1 MTSLSTII
9 RKVKARTTLLSK
21 AALRLPVVVLAL
33 CSVATTTG
41 DSEAEAQILQDIERS
56 GRLGLIGISASERLK
71 PIGRLAP
78 GDPPML
84 AFRYLEDRRR
94 HRFGELDLMMD
105 DAGH

>member
-1 MTSLSTII
+1 MTVL
-9 RKVKARTTLLSK
+9 RE
-21 AALRLPVVVLAL
+21 AALKLPVVVLAL
-33 CSVATTTG
+33 GAGATTTG
-41 DSEAEAQILQDIERS
+41 NAGAEARLLRDIEQS
-56 GRLGLIGISASERLK
+56 GRLGLIGVSASERLK

>member
-1 MTSLSTII
+1 MALAVCAVPRAAGDRQAESAIL
-9 RKVKARTTLLSK
+9 AR
-21 AALRLPVVVLAL
+21 
-33 CSVATTTG
+33 
-41 DSEAEAQILQDIERS
+41 IERS
-56 GRLGLIGISASERLK
+56 GRLDTLGVSSSERLQ
-71 PIGRLAP
+71 PQSRLAP

>member
-1 MTSLSTII
+1 MKLSVGT
-9 RKVKARTTLLSK
+9 
-21 AALRLPVVVLAL
+21 LAL
-33 CSVATTTG
+33 GAIAPVTG
-41 DSEAEAQILQDIERS
+41 NADAEAQLLRDIERS
-56 GRLGLIGISASERLK
+56 GRLGLIGVSASERLK
-71 PIGRLAP
+71 PTARLAP

>member
-1 MTSLSTII
+1 MKLS
-9 RKVKARTTLLSK
+9 VGA
-21 AALRLPVVVLAL
+21 LAL
-33 CSVATTTG
+33 GAAATVAG
-41 DSEAEAQILQDIERS
+41 NAEAEARLLRDIERS
-56 GRLGLIGISASERLK
+56 GRLGLIGVSASERLK
-71 PIGRLAP
+71 PVGQLAP

>member
-1 MTSLSTII
+1 ML
-9 RKVKARTTLLSK
+9 KWLL
-21 AALRLPVVVLAL
+21 ATAVLL
-33 CSVATTTG
+33 CASPRVAG
-41 DSEAEAQILQDIERS
+41 DADAEAELLQRIERS
-56 GRLGLIGISASERLK
+56 GLLDGIGVPSSQRLRPPA
-71 PIGRLAP
+71 RLAP

>member
-1 MTSLSTII
+1 MTAIYGG
-9 RKVKARTTLLSK
+9 
-21 AALRLPVVVLAL
+21 ALRLPIVIALAL
-33 CSVATTTG
+33 CALPTVTG
-41 DSEAEAQILQDIERS
+41 NTEAEAQLLRNIDRS
-56 GRLGLIGISASERLK
+56 GRLSLIGVSASQRLK
-71 PIGRLAP
+71 PMGRLAP

>member
-1 MTSLSTII
+1 M
-9 RKVKARTTLLSK
+9 LSK
-21 AALRLPVVVLAL
+21 AALRLPVVILSL
-33 CSVATTTG
+33 CAVATTTG
-41 DSEAEAQILQDIERS
+41 DSEAEAQMLRDIERS

-71 PIGRLAP
+71 PMGQLAP

>member
-1 MTSLSTII
+1 MQLPPALIYV
-9 RKVKARTTLLSK
+9 KVQTKAVLGSAWKLLV
-21 AALRLPVVVLAL
+21 AVVLAL
-33 CSVATTTG
+33 CVLPTVVGNA
-41 DSEAEAQILQDIERS
+41 EVEAQLLKDIERS
-56 GRLGLIGISASERLK
+56 GRLSLIGVSSSDRLK

>member
-1 MTSLSTII
+1 MTAVLGVAW
-9 RKVKARTTLLSK
+9 K
-21 AALRLPVVVLAL
+21 LPVAVVLAL
-33 CSVATTTG
+33 CVLPTVA
-41 DSEAEAQILQDIERS
+41 SNAEAEAQLLQDIERS
-56 GRLGLIGISASERLK
+56 GRLSLIGVSSSDRLR

>member
-1 MTSLSTII
+1 MGTSRVRTRWPIAIALLVCAFPSTAGD
-9 RKVKARTTLLSK
+9 VAEE
-21 AALRLPVVVLAL
+21 AALLER
-33 CSVATTTG
+33 
-41 DSEAEAQILQDIERS
+41 IERS
-56 GRLGLIGISASERLK
+56 GRLDTLGESSSDRLR
-71 PIGRLAP
+71 PLALLAP

>member
-1 MTSLSTII
+1 MTAIL
-9 RKVKARTTLLSK
+9 RV
-21 AALRLPVVVLAL
+21 ALELPVAVALAL
-33 CSVATTTG
+33 CALPTVAGNT
-41 DSEAEAQILQDIERS
+41 EAEAQLLQHIEQS
-56 GRLGLIGISASERLK
+56 GRLSLIGVSASERLK
-71 PIGRLAP
+71 PMGRLAP

>member
-1 MTSLSTII
+1 MKLS
-9 RKVKARTTLLSK
+9 VGA
-21 AALRLPVVVLAL
+21 LAL
-33 CSVATTTG
+33 GAAATVAG
-41 DSEAEAQILQDIERS
+41 NAEAEARLLRDIEQS
-56 GRLGLIGISASERLK
+56 DRLGLIGVSASERLK
-71 PIGRLAP
+71 PIGLLAP

>member
-1 MTSLSTII
+1 M
-9 RKVKARTTLLSK
+9 
-21 AALRLPVVVLAL
+21 
-33 CSVATTTG
+33 ATTTG
-41 DSEAEAQILQDIERS
+41 NSEAEAQLLREIEHS
-56 GRLGLIGISASERLK
+56 GRLGLIGISSSERLK
-71 PIGRLAP
+71 PMGRLAP

>member
-1 MTSLSTII
+1 ML
-9 RKVKARTTLLSK
+9 RG
-21 AALRLPVVVLAL
+21 AALKLPVVVLVL
-33 CSVATTTG
+33 CAVATTTG
-41 DSEAEAQILQDIERS
+41 NADAEAQLLRNIERS
-56 GRLGLIGISASERLK
+56 GRLGLIGVSASDRLR
-71 PIGRLAP
+71 PTGRLAP

>member
-1 MTSLSTII
+1 MNSVHA
-9 RKVKARTTLLSK
+9 KW
-21 AALRLPVVVLAL
+21 PVAFALAL
-33 CSVATTTG
+33 CAFPQAAGES
-41 DSEAEAQILQDIERS
+41 AEQAALLQRIEQS
-56 GRLGLIGISASERLK
+56 GRLDTLGVSSSERLR
-71 PIGRLAP
+71 PLALLAP

>member
-1 MTSLSTII
+1 MMAL
-9 RKVKARTTLLSK
+9 
-21 AALRLPVVVLAL
+21 AACAVPTA
-33 CSVATTTG
+33 TG
-41 DSEAEAQILQDIERS
+41 DRETESAILERIGRS
-56 GRLGLIGISASERLK
+56 GRLDTLGLSASERLR
-71 PIGRLAP
+71 PVGLLAP

>member
-1 MTSLSTII
+1 MTAISG
-9 RKVKARTTLLSK
+9 AASK
-21 AALRLPVVVLAL
+21 LPVVIALAL
-33 CSVATTTG
+33 CALPKVAG
-41 DSEAEAQILQDIERS
+41 NAEAEVQLLRDIEQS
-56 GRLGLIGISASERLK
+56 GRLHLIGVSASERLK
-71 PIGRLAP
+71 PVGRLAP

>member
-1 MTSLSTII
+1 MKWLIAMALAVCTMP
-9 RKVKARTTLLSK
+9 RAAGDPQAEFELLG
-21 AALRLPVVVLAL
+21 R
-33 CSVATTTG
+33 
-41 DSEAEAQILQDIERS
+41 IERS
-56 GRLGLIGISASERLK
+56 GRLGTLGVSSSERLR
-71 PIGRLAP
+71 PLARLAP

>member
-1 MTSLSTII
+1 MMLGAAFQTDMKWWIVVALFLWVLPEIAGS
-9 RKVKARTTLLSK
+9 VEEEARI
-21 AALRLPVVVLAL
+21 LRM
-33 CSVATTTG
+33 
-41 DSEAEAQILQDIERS
+41 IERS
-56 GRLGLIGISASERLK
+56 GRVDIIGVSSSERLR
-71 PIGRLAP
+71 PPARLAP

>member
-1 MTSLSTII
+1 MKAGTTVI
-9 RKVKARTTLLSK
+9 RG
-21 AALRLPVVVLAL
+21 AALKLPVVALAFCAL
-33 CSVATTTG
+33 ATTTG
-41 DSEAEAQILQDIERS
+41 DADAEAQLLRDIDQS
-56 GRLGLIGISASERLK
+56 GRLGLIGVSASERLK